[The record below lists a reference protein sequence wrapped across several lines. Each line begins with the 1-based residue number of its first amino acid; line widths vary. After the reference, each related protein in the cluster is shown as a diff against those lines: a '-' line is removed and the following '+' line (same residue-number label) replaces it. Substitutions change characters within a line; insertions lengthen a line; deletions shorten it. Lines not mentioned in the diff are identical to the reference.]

1 MVSDLTG
8 TFFHLTLITSMYVGD
23 RTSDDITS
31 LMKIPWGNR
40 RLVRYKIRLGSWQ
53 SNFFTVYQYDR
64 IRKRHLYEYALV
76 AVQRA
81 HFPNCVQIPQRRRR
95 KPKDTA
101 GKHCS
106 IYSFVLVTFNNKTLP
121 TGSRVRAILY
131 SIIRAPHK
139 STVQKLS
146 ITI

>member
-1 MVSDLTG
+1 MVSGLTG
-8 TFFHLTLITSMYVGD
+8 TFFHVTLITSMYVGD
-23 RTSDDITS
+23 RTLNAISS

-101 GKHCS
+101 GKYCS
-106 IYSFVLVTFNNKTLP
+106 IYSFVLVTFKNKTLP
-121 TGSRVRAILY
+121 TGSKVRAILC
-131 SIIRAPHK
+131 SIIRALHK
-139 STVQKLS
+139 STDQKLF